1 MALPRKTEPK
11 LRLLSED
18 FESRATQTFSR
29 PVVRA
34 AREQV
39 RPNPLFARVAALL
52 ECRPEEASHHLAAA
66 MAQGEMVP
74 QAFTRVDLV
83 VLRPAILELI
93 DAILPLDAR
102 PRARERL
109 RVLIAE
115 I

>member
-11 LRLLSED
+11 LRLLNDD
-18 FESRATQTFSR
+18 FETRATQTIQR
-29 PVVRA
+29 PVARA
-34 AREQV
+34 AREHL

-52 ECRPEEASHHLAAA
+52 ECRPEEACHHLAAA

-74 QAFTRVDLV
+74 QAFSRVDLV
-83 VLRPAILELI
+83 VLRPAILALI
-93 DAILPLDAR
+93 EAILPLEAR

-109 RVLIAE
+109 RGLIAE